1 VTSPTGCAVRR
12 TALAAVAAA
21 AAMLLGGCGGSSAAG
36 PVSDVTVHDSD
47 GLHGTVLP
55 TPYRVPAVSLTDT
68 TGAPYDLA
76 TKATKPLTLVF
87 FGYSHCPDICQVVMA
102 DIASALTRLD
112 AAHRRKVAMV
122 FVTTDPKRDTSKV
135 LKAYVRRFD
144 PTFQGVTGSLPRI
157 VRLGKAFDV
166 PIETGAKLPSGG
178 YDVVHG
184 TNVVAVTPDRTA
196 PYVWTQGTSPA
207 DMAADLVKIL
217 DGKVHAQ

>member
-1 VTSPTGCAVRR
+1 
-12 TALAAVAAA
+12 
-21 AAMLLGGCGGSSAAG
+21 MLLSGCGGSSAAG
-36 PVSDVTVHDSD
+36 PVANVSVRDSD

-55 TPYRVPAVSLTDT
+55 TPYSVPEVTLKDT
-68 TGAPYDLA
+68 AGAPFDLA
-76 TKATKPLTLVF
+76 TKATEPVTLVF

-112 AAHRRKVAMV
+112 AQHRSKVAMV

-144 PTFQGVTGSLPRI
+144 PTFQGVTGSLQRI

-166 PIETGAKLPSGG
+166 PIEKGAKLASGG

-184 TNVVAVTPDRTA
+184 TNVVGVTPDRSA

-207 DMAADLVKIL
+207 DMAADLTKIL
-217 DGKVHAQ
+217 DGKVHPQ

>member
-1 VTSPTGCAVRR
+1 MRR

-21 AAMLLGGCGGSSAAG
+21 AAMLLTGCGRSSAAG
-36 PVSDVTVHDSD
+36 PVSNVSVHDSD

-55 TPYRVPAVSLTDT
+55 TPYHVPDVSLTDT
-68 TGAPYDLA
+68 TGAPFDLA
-76 TKATKPLTLVF
+76 TTATKPLTLVF

-112 AAHRRKVAMV
+112 ARHRSKVAMV
-122 FVTTDPKRDTSKV
+122 FVTTDPRRDTSKV

-144 PTFQGVTGSLPRI
+144 PTFQGVTGSMEGI

-166 PIETGAKLPSGG
+166 PIEKGARLPSGG

-217 DGKVHAQ
+217 DGKVHPQ

>member
-1 VTSPTGCAVRR
+1 
-12 TALAAVAAA
+12 
-21 AAMLLGGCGGSSAAG
+21 MLLAGCGGSSAAG
-36 PVSDVTVHDSD
+36 PVADVSVHDSD

-55 TPYRVPAVSLTDT
+55 TPYHVPELTLTDT
-68 TGAPYDLA
+68 AGAPFDLA
-76 TKATKPLTLVF
+76 TRATKPVTLVF

-112 AAHRRKVAMV
+112 AQHRREVAMV
-122 FVTTDPKRDTSKV
+122 FVTTDPKRDTAKV

-144 PTFQGVTGSLPRI
+144 PTFQAVTGSLQRI

-166 PIETGAKLPSGG
+166 PVEKGAKLPSGG

-184 TNVVAVTPDRTA
+184 TNVLGVTPDRTV

-207 DMAADLVKIL
+207 DMAADLRKIL